1 MRLIVA
7 TRNRHKVAEIRAVL
21 AIPGL
26 ELIAAADWPGLPE
39 VEETGLTFA
48 DNAILKAVAAARA
61 TGLRALA
68 DDSGLEV
75 EALQNAPGVRS
86 ARFAGEGAD
95 DAANNRKLLE
105 LMDGVSDRRAHFR
118 CVIALADPSGAA
130 QTVDGVCSGKLLT
143 APRGAHGFGY
153 DPLFVPDGG
162 TLTFAELPAE
172 TKNRVSHRALALAA
186 ARTAWSHI
194 FCISPR

>member
-61 TGLRALA
+61 TGLWALA

-105 LMDGVSDRRAHFR
+105 LMDGVGDRRARFR
-118 CVIALADPSGAA
+118 CAIALADPSGAA
-130 QTVDGVCSGKLLT
+130 RTVDGVCPGKLLT
-143 APRGAHGFGY
+143 AARGAHGFGY

-172 TKNRVSHRALALAA
+172 TKNRISHRALALAA
-186 ARTAWSHI
+186 ARAAWSHI
-194 FCISPR
+194 FA